1 MMSLIL
7 ILMFSFFNSNPPDT
21 YQTPMHI
28 KVADSIQEA
37 VGDRLA
43 ARHKM
48 KLIGQSGALF
58 DAINEL
64 GFRFQVT
71 GPKTKDELRGI
82 LVDCTEELVNA
93 VNQTE
98 GISQYLGS
106 YPFTVDKVDLI
117 IFLYDEHMR
126 DIYYPSYATAFV
138 NSGRLR
144 YCTLEEG
151 GMGYKTREYES
162 YEEALK
168 ALGR

>member
-1 MMSLIL
+1 MIFIL
-7 ILMFSFFNSNPPDT
+7 FLLLSFFNSNPPDT

-58 DAINEL
+58 GTINEL
-64 GFRFQVT
+64 GFRFQIT
-71 GPKTKDELRGI
+71 GPKTKEELREI

-98 GISQYLGS
+98 GISQYLPS
-106 YPFTVDKVDLI
+106 YPFTIEQADIDV
-117 IFLYDEHMR
+117 FLYDEQNG
-126 DIYYPSYATAFV
+126 DLIYPLYCTAGI
-138 NSGRLR
+138 NQGRLQF
-144 YCTLEEG
+144 YTVDKY
-151 GMGYKTREYES
+151 GMGYKTRESES

>member
-1 MMSLIL
+1 MYLPLIL
-7 ILMFSFFNSNPPDT
+7 LLSFSNFNPPDT

-37 VGDRLA
+37 VGARLA
-43 ARHKM
+43 ERHKM
-48 KLIGQSGALF
+48 KLIGQTGALF

-64 GFRFQVT
+64 GFRFQIT
-71 GPKTKDELRGI
+71 GPKTKKELREI

-93 VNQTE
+93 VNQTK

-106 YPFTVDKVDLI
+106 YPFTFDKVDI
-117 IFLYDEHMR
+117 GIFLR
-126 DIYYPSYATAFV
+126 DRENGDILYP
-138 NSGRLR
+138 L
-144 YCTLEEG
+144 YCTVGICNGELEYFTRDKA
-151 GMGYKTREYES
+151 GMGYKTTDYES